1 MIRDITTVV
10 YKEWNEYIHARG
22 STRGMIFMVLFP
34 VVVFGVIFPL
44 QAGREWVESPVTLIS
59 FAWIPLLF
67 VSALTADSFAGERE
81 RHTLETLLASR
92 LSDRA
97 ILIGKF
103 VSAVSYGLAMTALIV
118 LAGLITTNITQWQGK
133 LLLFPLKA
141 SLIGALLLVLLG
153 CFISAAGILVS
164 LRASTVRQAHQ
175 TLTLG
180 VIIVAFSPTIVIKFL
195 PDELKQSLFGALNTI
210 DPSAAFTVIL
220 TVLLVLNA
228 LLLAAALARFKRVRM
243 ILD

>member
-10 YKEWNEYIHARG
+10 KKEWNEYIHARG
-22 STRGMIFMVLFP
+22 SRRGMIFTVLFP
-34 VVVFGVIFPL
+34 IVLFGVFFPL
-44 QAGREWVESPVTLIS
+44 MAGREWVESPVTLIS

-118 LAGLITTNITQWQGK
+118 LAGLVTVNITQWQGE
-133 LLLFPLKA
+133 LLLFPLKG
-141 SLIGALLLVLLG
+141 SLIGVVLVVLLG
-153 CFISAAGILVS
+153 CFISSAGILVS

-175 TLTLG
+175 TLALG
-180 VIIVAFSPTIVIKFL
+180 VIIVAFSPTIVIKFM
-195 PDELKQSLFGALNTI
+195 PREMRQSIFGELNTI
-210 DPSAAFTVIL
+210 DPSVAVTVIL
-220 TVLLVLNA
+220 AVLLVLNT
-228 LLLAAALARFKRVRM
+228 LLLAAALARFKRARM